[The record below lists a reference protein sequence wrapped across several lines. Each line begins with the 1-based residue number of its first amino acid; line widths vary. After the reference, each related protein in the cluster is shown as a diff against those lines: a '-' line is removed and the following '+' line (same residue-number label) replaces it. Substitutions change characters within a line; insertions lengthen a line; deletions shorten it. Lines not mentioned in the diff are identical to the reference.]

1 MDDHAEYTNRCGC
14 GWEVTGPIDTVVDAT
29 IDHGQR
35 IHNMDATR
43 EQVQETRTSDP
54 IEFGSHYIRS
64 HFRAPVNHK
73 GWKKSHLDDSGD
85 MVPANTAGTTTELQ
99 HIRGKHRGPK

>member
-43 EQVQETRTSDP
+43 EQVLAAVL
-54 IEFGSHYIRS
+54 
-64 HFRAPVNHK
+64 RA
-73 GWKKSHLDDSGD
+73 DDDAG
-85 MVPANTAGTTTELQ
+85 TAG
-99 HIRGKHRGPK
+99 G